1 MSKSYR
7 VSPLDAPIMECLSD
21 GVKRNQDIYE
31 AVEGSVSSIKKRL
44 SVLEKHGEIGKKG
57 RGKYVLPESPIE
69 LPDAP
74 AEPKNSRGEAEN
86 TETINKMLNLYDKLL
101 DAVAVSIE
109 KEDWNSIAEKI
120 EAIKSLRW
128 LGATVDQL
136 MKRWYLLYR
145 GYDTNTRQAVEDAK
159 HKTENR
165 EKQEQENA
173 PPEDQVV
180 VVREYDE
187 SMRRALANLPGKELK
202 KRTV

>member
-1 MSKSYR
+1 MSKGDSKPTIR
-7 VSPLDAPIMECLSD
+7 ECILECLSD
-21 GVKRNQDIYE
+21 GEKKTAEIQAYVQETLGSKPN
-31 AVEGSVSSIKKRL
+31 SVSKTLSDMTGRDEIK
-44 SVLEKHGEIGKKG
+44 SPE
-57 RGKYVLPESPIE
+57 RGQYHLPTAH
-69 LPDAP
+69 DAP
-74 AEPKNSRGEAEN
+74 AEAENSRGESEN
-86 TETINKMLNLYDKLL
+86 TETINKLLTLYDKLL
-101 DAVAVSIE
+101 DTVADSIE
-109 KEDWNSIAEKI
+109 KEDWKGITEKI

-187 SMRRALANLPGKELK
+187 SMRRALANLPGKDLK